1 MSEEAQTEEIPDSTR
16 DLEIDDEKE
25 IMKWPTSVVPYQC
38 AIIPLIDK
46 KDKSNLIVC

>member
-25 IMKWPTSVVPYQC
+25 LMICGTAINRHYTAYHYQLPRI
-38 AIIPLIDK
+38 ASQP
-46 KDKSNLIVC
+46 

>member
-25 IMKWPTSVVPYQC
+25 LMLS
-38 AIIPLIDK
+38 LIH
-46 KDKSNLIVC
+46 I